1 MKNYLIVIAILAVCW
16 FLSVDVVQEKG
27 FELMKTTSVDIAKD
41 ITPEVEE
48 GEEEME
54 SKVLEAEKSKIHDWR
69 K

>member
-1 MKNYLIVIAILAVCW
+1 MKNYLIAIAILAVCW
-16 FLSVDVVQEKG
+16 LLSIDVVQEKG
-27 FELMKTTSVDIAKD
+27 FELFKTTSDIAKD

-48 GEEEME
+48 GEEGME